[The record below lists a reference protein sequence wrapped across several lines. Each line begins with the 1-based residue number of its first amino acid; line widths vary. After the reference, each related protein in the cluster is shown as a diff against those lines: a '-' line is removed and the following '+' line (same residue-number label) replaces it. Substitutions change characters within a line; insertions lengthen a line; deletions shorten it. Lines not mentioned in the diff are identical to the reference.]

1 MTNRTFA
8 IPVSIVLLL
17 LSLVMLF
24 PFFLMIL
31 TSLKTMDDIFAP
43 RFVWFPEKLDWSN
56 YTEALQR
63 GNWGRYFFNTFY
75 VTSVTVL
82 ISLAINSLAG
92 YAFAKLRFKGRD
104 TLFIIS
110 LIGLMIPPQVTMI
123 PVFLLL
129 KHIPFAGGNN
139 WLGQGGLGWI
149 DSYNGLIVPYV
160 AGTFGVFLFRQ
171 FFLQIPKEL
180 DEAAIM
186 DGMGRLRAFWHI
198 YVPLSKPVFATLIA
212 IKATS
217 SWNEYTWPLVIT
229 NSDNMKTVQLAL
241 SMFRDEHQV
250 QWDLLMAATTL
261 IVIPLILIFL
271 FTQKYFI
278 EGIVTTGIKG

>member
-31 TSLKTMDDIFAP
+31 TSLKTMDDILSP

-149 DSYNGLIVPYV
+149 DSYNGLIAPYV

>member
-75 VTSVTVL
+75 VTAVTVL

-198 YVPLSKPVFATLIA
+198 YVPLNKPVFATLIA